1 MSRNKIKI
9 NGYMSLSKLAW
20 NRACKKLNEIESARN
35 SFRLMVNCIEYSSD
49 MTDKDKELYE
59 AAFCKCFNVSFIG
72 TVLSGRYMTSSFKDC
87 KLGFDMIRKIT
98 RYYAITCHQMKYQC
112 RITNM
117 RWN

>member
-1 MSRNKIKI
+1 MSRNKVKI

-35 SFRLMVNCIEYSSD
+35 SFKLMVNCIEHSSN
-49 MTDKDKELYE
+49 MTVKDKELYE
-59 AAFCKCFNVSFIG
+59 SAFCHVFNTTFIG
-72 TVLSGRYMTSSFKDC
+72 TVLSGRYVASNFKDC
-87 KLGFDMIRKIT
+87 KIGFDMIRKIT

-112 RITNM
+112 RLANI